1 MMLNHMISGAPQMT
15 SVKKKVRE
23 TIREIV
29 FKEPVYSILLTASI
43 LSTVF
48 LFISR
53 KSVTQLYKQVAW
65 YKTQIAWYQKQVDEL
80 YDLRLGDLIP
90 AIEASDSQGN
100 SRRIVYQEGR
110 KYLFIIFSKGCHACE
125 LQDKN
130 VWTDLAAK
138 AKEKGYTVTGI
149 SLESH
154 DASREFLQANKLN
167 FEVLF
172 PDPSTFNR
180 AFRLRKAPQIVAVNE
195 IGKVVLVH
203 FGTLEKDGLKDLA
216 SRLIHTTDVGTH

>member
-1 MMLNHMISGAPQMT
+1 MMPNHMISVVPQMPG
-15 SVKKKVRE
+15 VIKKVRE
-23 TIREIV
+23 TIRVIV
-29 FKEPVYSILLTASI
+29 FKEPAYSILITASI

-65 YKTQIAWYQKQVDEL
+65 YKTQITWYQKQVDEL

-100 SRRIVYQEGR
+100 SRRIVYQEGQN
-110 KYLFIIFSKGCHACE
+110 YLFIIFSHGCHACE
-125 LQDKN
+125 LQDKI
-130 VWTDLAAK
+130 VWKDLAAQ

-167 FEVLF
+167 FDVLF
-172 PDPSTFNR
+172 PDPATFNR
-180 AFRLRKAPQIVAVNE
+180 AFRLRKAPQIVSVNG
-195 IGKVVLVH
+195 IGKVVFVH
-203 FGTLEKDGLKDLA
+203 FGVLEKKGLKDLA
-216 SRLIHTTDVGTH
+216 SRLAQASDVGTH